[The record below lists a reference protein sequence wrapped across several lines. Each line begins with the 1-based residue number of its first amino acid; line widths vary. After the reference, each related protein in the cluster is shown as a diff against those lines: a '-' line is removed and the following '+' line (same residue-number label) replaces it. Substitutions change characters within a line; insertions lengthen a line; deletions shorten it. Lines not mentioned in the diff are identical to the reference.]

1 MVKMHRVII
10 ALALITGGCMLA
22 PLGVQFTADFNGIPF
37 KAVTGSW
44 EENDAAGSIFAA
56 DVKLNTFI
64 MLIPGAIEEKE
75 YSFEPAGMDSF
86 STTAMY
92 LDISEGKTYMSQS
105 GKITIT
111 AKADRLAGEFELTM
125 VGIDEEGGEILLEV
139 TNGTFDL
146 PKAPFPE
153 M

>member
-1 MVKMHRVII
+1 MVKMFRVII
-10 ALALITGGCMLA
+10 ALAVITGGCMLA
-22 PLGVQFTADFNGIPF
+22 PPGVQFTADLNGIPF

-64 MLIPGAIEEKE
+64 ILIPGVIEEKE
-75 YSFEPAGMDSF
+75 YSFEPAGLDSF

-92 LDISEGKTYMSQS
+92 LDISEGKTYISQS
-105 GKITIT
+105 GTINITS
-111 AKADRLAGEFELTM
+111 KADKLAGVFELTM
-125 VGIDEEGGEILLEV
+125 VGIDDEGGEILMEV

-146 PKAPFPE
+146 PRAPLPE